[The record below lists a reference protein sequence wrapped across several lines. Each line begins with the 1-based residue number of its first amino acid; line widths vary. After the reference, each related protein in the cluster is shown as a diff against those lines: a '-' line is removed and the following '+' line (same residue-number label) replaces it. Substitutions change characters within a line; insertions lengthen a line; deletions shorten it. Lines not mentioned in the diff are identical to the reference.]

1 MYRSDFYGDGYDSS
15 EGGSKKKSIL
25 MRFFKSTG
33 LKIGVGVFALLVL
46 LFVGLF
52 CTATVGTGKVAVVTQ
67 FGNVTGVQGAGFYMK
82 PPWYQYNE
90 IDVTQQQVSAEYST
104 ATKDNQS
111 ISQEVTAQ
119 IVVDP
124 ERAEELY
131 VKFLGNHMDG
141 IVKPVLSDGF
151 KSANAK
157 YSLEETIEK
166 RDQLSA
172 DMLKAVQDRLEPYGI
187 NVVSVEINNVN
198 LPDEYKAAV
207 ERQKVA
213 ERDQITAQVKNETAK
228 TEADTNKV
236 IAESLDERNF
246 QKMFIEKWDGELPL
260 YMGGDGSL
268 DMLLPSMSEEP
279 AAEEPQQ

>member
-1 MYRSDFYGDGYDSS
+1 MCRSNFYGDGYDSS
-15 EGGSKKKSIL
+15 DGGSGKANALK
-25 MRFFKSTG
+25 RFFKSPG
-33 LKIGVGVFALLVL
+33 LKIGIGVFALLVL
-46 LFVGLF
+46 IFTGIF

-67 FGNVTGVQGAGFYMK
+67 FGNVVGVEGAGFYVK
-82 PPWYQYNE
+82 PPWYQYSE

-119 IVVDP
+119 VVVDP

-131 VKFLGNHMDG
+131 VKFLGNHMEG

-172 DMLKAVQDRLEPYGI
+172 DMLKAAQDRLAPYGI
-187 NVVSVEINNVN
+187 QVVSVEINNVN
-198 LPDEYKAAV
+198 LPEEYKAAV

-246 QKMFIEKWDGELPL
+246 QKMFIEKWNGTLPL

-268 DMLLPSMSEEP
+268 DMLLPSATGE
-279 AAEEPQQ
+279 QQ